1 MSEMM
6 QKSVVGF
13 PRLGPGRE
21 LKKWV
26 EGYFNGKLTQ
36 AELVANAA
44 GLKQRQWRLQADKGI
59 DLIPSNDFTF
69 YDTFLDT
76 ASLLNVIPKRYHE
89 LGLDEVD
96 TCFAMARGYQ
106 DQYHD
111 VRALPMKKWFTTNYH
126 YIVPTIEPDTQFQ
139 LNSRKIFTEYREAL
153 QDGVRTK
160 PVIIGPFTFLKLA
173 TVERKTYPEWISA
186 IVPVYRE
193 ILAQL
198 NDLDVEWL
206 QIDEPVLVT
215 DLAPEEVRCFETIY
229 RQLLPEKKRV
239 RVLLQTY
246 FGDLRDVYETV
257 TALDFDGIG
266 LDFVEGPRN
275 LELLDAKGFP
285 AGKLLFAGVVNAKN
299 IWINHYHRT
308 LELLDRIARNARP
321 DRIVLS
327 TSCSLLHVPYTVAN
341 ETRLES
347 RHRQHLAFATEK
359 LDELTILARLW
370 ADGDYAGSA
379 PVRENEAII
388 ASKKAESSFTSTEV
402 RDRVNR
408 LTESDFL
415 RQPAFDQRAAIQ
427 SETLNLPL
435 LPTTTIG
442 SFPQTPEIRRLRQKH
457 LNAEIDAEQYQTALR
472 AKIAELV
479 RLQEDLGLDVLVHGE
494 VERNDMV
501 EYFGQHLSGFLFTQN
516 GWVQSYGTR
525 AVKPPVIFGDI
536 QRTEPITVPYITYAQ
551 SLTKKPVKG
560 MLTGPVTI
568 LNWSF
573 PREDLSAREIAF
585 QLGLAI
591 KAEVL
596 DLEANG
602 IRIIQIDE
610 AALREKLPPRK
621 ADWHSAYL
629 DWAVKAFRLVHAAV
643 RPETQIHTHMCY
655 SEFTDII
662 AEIEALDADVI
673 TFEAAKSNLEILD
686 ALQAKRF
693 RTAVGPGV
701 YDIHSPRIPGQAE
714 LEEILHKFLAKIPR
728 EKIWV
733 NPDCGLKTRG
743 MAETI
748 PSLRNMVA
756 AAVAVRERSA
766 QVGKG
771 THV

>member
-1 MSEMM
+1 MNQMM

-26 EGYFNGKLTQ
+26 EGYFNGKITQ

-44 GLKQRQWRLQADKGI
+44 GLKQRQWRLQADQGI
-59 DLIPSNDFTF
+59 DLIPSNDFSF

-76 ASLLNVIPKRYHE
+76 ASLLNVIPKRYRE
-89 LGLDEVD
+89 LELDELD
-96 TCFAMARGYQ
+96 TYFAMARGYQ

-160 PVIIGPFTFLKLA
+160 PVIVGPFTFLKLA
-173 TVERKTYPEWISA
+173 IVERKAYPEWTAA

-198 NDLDVEWL
+198 NDLEVEWL

-215 DLAPEEVRCFETIY
+215 DLAPEEVRCFKTIY
-229 RQLLPEKKRV
+229 QQLLPDKKRV

-275 LELLDAKGFP
+275 LDLLEAKGFP

-299 IWINHYHRT
+299 IWINHYRRT
-308 LELLDRIARNARP
+308 LELLDRIARYARP

-388 ASKKAESSFTSTEV
+388 ASKKAESSFTSAKV
-402 RDRVNR
+402 RDRVSR
-408 LTESDFL
+408 LAESDFL
-415 RQPAFDQRAAIQ
+415 RQPASDQRAAMQ

-442 SFPQTPEIRRLRQKH
+442 SFPQTPEIRRLRQKY
-457 LNAEIDAEQYQTALR
+457 LNAEIDADHYQTALR
-472 AKIAELV
+472 AKIAELI

-536 QRTEPITVPYITYAQ
+536 QRTEPITVPYIAYAQ

-610 AALREKLPPRK
+610 AALREKLPPHK

-673 TFEAAKSNLEILD
+673 TFEAAKSNLGILD

-714 LEEILHKFLAKIPR
+714 LEEILRKFLAKIPR

-756 AAVAVRERSA
+756 AAVAIRERSA
-766 QVGKG
+766 QAGKG